1 MKYKIL
7 PQKNSQRVN
16 STKTRI
22 KTKNLLLF
30 IKKILYLQRIS
41 LMKCTAKIMKI
52 SLLSSKF
59 NENFSQITYF
69 RMILNK

>member
-30 IKKILYLQRIS
+30 IKKILYLQRHFTFEVHNIY
-41 LMKCTAKIMKI
+41 KV
-52 SLLSSKF
+52 KF
-59 NENFSQITYF
+59 T
-69 RMILNK
+69 NKGYIFTIY